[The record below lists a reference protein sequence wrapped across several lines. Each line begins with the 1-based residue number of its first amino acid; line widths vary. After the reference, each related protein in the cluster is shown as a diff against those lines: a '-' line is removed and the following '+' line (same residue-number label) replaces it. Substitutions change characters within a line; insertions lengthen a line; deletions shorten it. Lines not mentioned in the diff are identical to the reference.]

1 MSKLEIIYRPVADL
15 RVNPANAR
23 KHSKKQVEKIAASIR
38 SFGFNVPLLTD
49 GESQLVAGHGRLAA
63 ARHIGLVEVPTIAIA
78 GLTEAQLRA
87 FAIADNRIAEL
98 STWDEAILASE
109 LEELLSLGAGLDFE
123 IVDTGFEIGAIDRIV
138 SQAKEAETECDEPL
152 SPEAVPAITRPG
164 DLWQCGRHLI
174 FCGDARDADGY
185 RILLGAERAAVT
197 ITDPPFNVP
206 INGHVSGLGKNRHH
220 EFVMAS
226 GEMSD
231 EAFEAFLAA
240 TCHQI
245 RAFSQDGAL
254 VYMFMDWR
262 SIAMLVT
269 VGERVLDE
277 LKALCVWNKGSG
289 GMGSLYRSQHELIAV
304 FKSGTA
310 PHINNVELGRH
321 GRNRTNVWDHKGMA
335 SFGAGRDEAL
345 KMHSTVK
352 PVQLIADA
360 IMDCTKPG
368 DIVLD
373 MFGGSGTTMLS
384 AERSG
389 RTARLIELDPLYVDV
404 TLDRFARKTGIRP
417 INLWTGELFP
427 VSKLATSDER

>member
-1 MSKLEIIYRPVADL
+1 MSKLEVIYRPVADL

-23 KHSKKQVEKIAASIR
+23 KHSKKQIEKIAASIR

-49 GESQLVAGHGRLAA
+49 GEDQLVAGHGRLAA
-63 ARHIGLVEVPTIAIA
+63 ARHIGLTEVPTIAIS

-98 STWDEAILASE
+98 SSWDETILASE

-138 SQAKEAETECDEPL
+138 SQAKEAEPESDEPL
-152 SPEAVPAITRPG
+152 TPEAVPAIARPG
-164 DLWQCGRHLI
+164 ELWQCGRHLV
-174 FCGDARDADGY
+174 FCGDARDADTY
-185 RILLGAERAAVT
+185 RVLLGAERAAVT

-206 INGHVSGLGKNRHH
+206 INGHVSGLGKTRHP

-231 EAFEAFLAA
+231 AVFEAFLEA

-245 RAFSQDGAL
+245 RTFSQDGAL

-262 SIAMLVT
+262 SIAILIMT
-269 VGERVLDE
+269 GRRVFDN

-335 SFGAGRDEAL
+335 SFGADRDEAL

-360 IMDCTKPG
+360 IIDCTRPG

-384 AERSG
+384 AERTG
-389 RTARLIELDPLYVDV
+389 RTARLIELDPRYVDV
-404 TLDRFARKTGIRP
+404 TLNRFSRKTGIRP

-427 VSKLATSDER
+427 AAEH

>member
-23 KHSKKQVEKIAASIR
+23 KHSQKQVEKIAASIQ
-38 SFGFNVPLLTD
+38 SFGFNVPLLTN
-49 GESQLVAGHGRLAA
+49 GEDQLVAGHGRFAA
-63 ARHIGLVEVPTIAIA
+63 ARHIGLTEVPTIAIA

-98 STWDEAILASE
+98 SSWDEAILASE

-138 SQAKEAETECDEPL
+138 SQAKEAELESDEPL
-152 SPEAVPAITRPG
+152 HPEAVPAIARAG
-164 DLWQCGRHLI
+164 ELWQCGRHLI
-174 FCGDARDADGY
+174 FCGDARDADSY
-185 RILLGAERAAVT
+185 RVLLGSERAAVT

-206 INGHVSGLGKNRHH
+206 INGHVSGLGKNRHP

-231 EAFEAFLAA
+231 EAFEAFLEA

-245 RAFSQDGAL
+245 RTFSQDGAL

-262 SIAMLVT
+262 SIAMLIT
-269 VGERVLDE
+269 VGERVFDA

-360 IMDCTKPG
+360 IMDCTRPG

-373 MFGGSGTTMLS
+373 MFGGSGATMLS

-389 RTARLIELDPLYVDV
+389 RTARLIELDPRYVDV
-404 TLDRFARKTGIRP
+404 TLDRFSRKTGIRP
-417 INLWTGELFP
+417 VNLWTGELFP
-427 VSKLATSDER
+427 AAELTSSTER